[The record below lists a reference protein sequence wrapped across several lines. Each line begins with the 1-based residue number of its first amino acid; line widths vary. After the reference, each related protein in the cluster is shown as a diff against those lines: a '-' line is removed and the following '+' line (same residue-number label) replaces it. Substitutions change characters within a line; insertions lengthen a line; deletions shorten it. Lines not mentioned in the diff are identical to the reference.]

1 MSKLKVNNSIKKY
14 YLSLNPRERRLFV
27 VMVILVA
34 CMAVWRLAPS
44 LGEVGNIFVE
54 QKTRLKEATNAIGI
68 SQKIVN
74 KYLQLKSKQRQIE
87 KKFEK
92 NEFKEG
98 HLSYVDSLKS
108 PDIVE
113 FSIGAQQEKEFG
125 KDFNQVTFK
134 INFKASSLAT
144 VMNFIKKL
152 ENEKRKYLISELSI
166 KKAYGYLV
174 VVIEVN
180 SIERKK

>member
-1 MSKLKVNNSIKKY
+1 MNKIKVKDSIKKY
-14 YLSLNPRERRLFV
+14 ISGLNPREKKLLI
-27 VMVILVA
+27 VMVIIGTLMGLNALKPWGEELYSVFTAQGERLEKAKKAIGQSQRIVHKYLV
-34 CMAVWRLAPS
+34 
-44 LGEVGNIFVE
+44 
-54 QKTRLKEATNAIGI
+54 LKE
-68 SQKIVN
+68 
-74 KYLQLKSKQRQIE
+74 KQGQIE

-92 NEFKEG
+92 NEVKEG
-98 HLSYVDSLKS
+98 HLSYVDSLKL
-108 PDIVE
+108 PDM
-113 FSIGAQQEKEFG
+113 FDFAIGAQQEKEFG

-166 KKAYGYLV
+166 KKAYGSFT

>member
-1 MSKLKVNNSIKKY
+1 MNLKKDI
-14 YLSLNPRERRLFV
+14 
-27 VMVILVA
+27 
-34 CMAVWRLAPS
+34 
-44 LGEVGNIFVE
+44 
-54 QKTRLKEATNAIGI
+54 
-68 SQKIVN
+68 
-74 KYLQLKSKQRQIE
+74 
-87 KKFEK
+87 
-92 NEFKEG
+92 
-98 HLSYVDSLKS
+98 YVDSLNS